1 MNHSKM
7 SIEHRKA
14 LAELEEFSHDV
25 HMHTNITFFAL
36 SVNLFPWL
44 MKWNIPPLF
53 LFECSCVHIQITA
66 N

>member
-25 HMHTNITFFAL
+25 LMHTDITFFAF
-36 SVNLFPWL
+36 FPWL
-44 MKWNIPPLF
+44 MKWNIPLLF
-53 LFECSCVHIQITA
+53 LFECSRVHIQITA